1 MATGKRSKHWMWIA
15 AFVAILAAT
24 QTFAADGDKSSVK
37 GLITAIDGNNVTV
50 RDSSNVDHRIT
61 LTSTTEIKKKEGLAA
76 VRFERVQASALM
88 TGLPIVADL
97 VEQGG
102 EKQAT
107 AISFRSDD
115 FRTAQQ
121 VQAGTSGRM
130 DAMDQ
135 RMDDFGK
142 LEALAEVD
150 VLFAS
155 GSSAIDDKGKSD
167 LMALAQ
173 KAKDT
178 ENYAIVMQGYT
189 DSTGNAAANERLSQ
203 ARADAVANY
212 LQRQGGL
219 APGRVT
225 AGDGMGVAPD
235 AGSGSNAGARKVS
248 VKLVVNKGV
257 MEGKK

>member
-1 MATGKRSKHWMWIA
+1 MATGTRSKHWIA
-15 AFVAILAAT
+15 AFLAMLVAAT
-24 QTFAADGDKSSVK
+24 GFAADGDKSSVK
-37 GLITAIDGNNVTV
+37 GLITAIDGNTVTV
-50 RDSSNVDHRIT
+50 RDSSNVDHQIT
-61 LTSTTEIKKKEGLAA
+61 LTSATEIKKKEGLAA
-76 VRFERVQASALM
+76 VRFERVEATALM

-97 VEQGG
+97 VETGG
-102 EKQAT
+102 AKQAS

-142 LEALAEVD
+142 LEALAEAE

-155 GSSAIDDKGKSD
+155 GSSAINEKGRSD
-167 LMALAQ
+167 LMAIAQ

-189 DSTGNAAANERLSQ
+189 DSTGNAAQNERLSQ
-203 ARADAVANY
+203 ARANAVAKF
-212 LQRQGGL
+212 LEREGGL
-219 APGRVT
+219 QPGRVT
-225 AGDGMGVAPD
+225 AGDGMGVSPD
-235 AGSGSNAGARKVS
+235 AGSGSNASARKVA

>member
-1 MATGKRSKHWMWIA
+1 MASWKRSQHLTWIA
-15 AFVAILAAT
+15 ALVAILGAA

-37 GLITAIDGNNVTV
+37 GLITAIDATSVTV
-50 RDSSNVDHRIT
+50 RDSSNVDHKIA
-61 LTSTTEIKKKEGLAA
+61 LTSSTEIKKKEGLAA
-76 VRFERVQASALM
+76 VRFERVEASALM

-102 EKQAT
+102 VKQAT

-121 VQAGTSGRM
+121 VHAGTGGRM
-130 DAMDQ
+130 DAMEQ

-142 LEALAEVD
+142 LEALAEAE

-155 GSSAIDDKGKSD
+155 GSSAIDAKGKSD
-167 LMALAQ
+167 LMAIAQ

-178 ENYAIVMQGYT
+178 QNYAIVMQGYT
-189 DSTGNAAANERLSQ
+189 DSTGNAAANEKLSQ
-203 ARADAVANY
+203 ARANAVAKF
-212 LQRQGGL
+212 LEREGGL

-235 AGSGSNAGARKVS
+235 AGSGSNAGARKVA

>member
-1 MATGKRSKHWMWIA
+1 MSTRKLHRLWA
-15 AFVAILAAT
+15 AALAALLVVT
-24 QTFAADGDKSSVK
+24 PAFAADGDKSSVK
-37 GLITAIDGNNVTV
+37 GLITAIDGNTVTV
-50 RDSSNVDHRIT
+50 RDSSNVDHKIT
-61 LTSTTEIKKKEGLAA
+61 LTSSTEIKKKEGLAA
-76 VRFERVQASALM
+76 VRFERVEASALM

-97 VEQGG
+97 VEQNG
-102 EKQAT
+102 ESQAM

-121 VQAGTSGRM
+121 VHAGTSGRM
-130 DAMDQ
+130 DKMET

-142 LEALAEVD
+142 LEALAEAEVM
-150 VLFAS
+150 FAS
-155 GSSAIDDKGKSD
+155 GSAAINDKGKSD
-167 LMALAQ
+167 LRALAQ

-178 ENYAIVMQGYT
+178 ENYLIVMQGYT
-189 DSTGNAAANERLSQ
+189 DSTGDAAANQRLSQ
-203 ARADAVANY
+203 RRADAVANF
-212 LQRQGGL
+212 LQGEGGL

-235 AGSGSNAGARKVS
+235 AGSGSNAGARKVA